1 MRFTSSVSLGHCVAL
16 THGCH
21 GLLRLVHR
29 VMRTLLLS
37 TLSLDRNFAYV
48 ASLDESVGLDVR
60 EDRMCVPNSPEF
72 LAVVTKF

>member
-1 MRFTSSVSLGHCVAL
+1 
-16 THGCH
+16 
-21 GLLRLVHR
+21 
-29 VMRTLLLS
+29 MRTLLLS

-72 LAVVTKF
+72 LTVVTKF